1 MSDRHHT
8 QLSLDE
14 RIQIQKGIENGKP
27 FNAIASE
34 IGKDRSTVSREVK
47 RNRKRI
53 IGASRQENQPCMHML
68 RRDCSI
74 SHSCGKPCMKR
85 TCKGCPSICNQSC
98 PGYSLAVCELLLKPP
113 YVCNACRRS
122 PAVSSVEA
130 TVLPALSETMTPM
143 AAMTGCVTFRRTTR
157 MPMTAGGRG
166 IASIMRLTAATRG
179 RSSAAGT
186 RRMSICI
193 R

>member
-14 RIQIQKGIENGKP
+14 RIQIQRGIENGKP

-53 IGASRQENQPCMHML
+53 IGASRQENHPCMHML

-74 SHSCGKPCMKR
+74 SHSCGKPC
-85 TCKGCPSICNQSC
+85 TASEA
-98 PGYSLAVCELLLKPP
+98 AVCMQCLQAP
-113 YVCNACRRS
+113 R
-122 PAVSSVEA
+122 
-130 TVLPALSETMTPM
+130 
-143 AAMTGCVTFRRTTR
+143 R
-157 MPMTAGGRG
+157 MPEGQV
-166 IASIMRLTAATRG
+166 LL
-179 RSSAAGT
+179 
-186 RRMSICI
+186 
-193 R
+193 